1 MNNWEQFEIKSIAEL
16 EMCHEVYGK
25 EWNPSYDLE
34 DEVGDFINRKYR
46 FVGKLNEVISLGLE
60 VPVCKTIPP
69 PNFILQYREVIKA
82 IKPKKPM
89 QLSEVPEGI
98 RSQYIPA
105 LEDFVRLYL
114 IWKSWETNESGL
126 RMEFGPEFYAA
137 FKDQIQEI
145 EKALK

>member
-1 MNNWEQFEIKSIAEL
+1 MNNGEQFEIKSIAEL

-25 EWNPSYDLE
+25 EWNPSYYLE

-46 FVGKLNEVISLGLE
+46 FVGKINKVISLGIE
-60 VPVCKTIPP
+60 VPVCKTVPP
-69 PNFILQYREVIKA
+69 PDFILQYREAIKA
-82 IKPKKPM
+82 IKPKRPM
-89 QLSEVPEGI
+89 RLEEVPVEIGN
-98 RSQYIPA
+98 QYLPV
-105 LEDFVRLYL
+105 LHDFVNFYL
-114 IWKSWETNESGL
+114 IWKSWGTNEGGL